1 MKRGVLLR
9 GEIAGT
15 AFGYA
20 RELTVTEDAGIR
32 VVGSE
37 GPQELVESMLLGLGA
52 GVGRMAV
59 LVKASLIDDAK
70 GTPVV
75 AFDMDALD
83 ALRQERDDTA
93 IVADIVVVGHLA
105 VFLLAAVDQG
115 FHAEGTV
122 AAVADAVHDE
132 ILHEF

>member
-20 RELTVTEDAGIR
+20 GELTVTEDAGIR
-32 VVGSE
+32 IVGSE
-37 GPQELVESMLLGLGA
+37 GLQEIVESELLGLGA
-52 GVGRMAV
+52 GIGRMAV
-59 LVKASLIDDAK
+59 LVKASLVDDAK
-70 GTPVV
+70 GAPVV
-75 AFDMDALD
+75 AFHMDALD

-93 IVADIVVVGHLA
+93 IVADIVVIGHLA

-115 FHAEGTV
+115 FDTEGSV
-122 AAVADAVHDE
+122 AAAGHAVHDK

>member
-20 RELTVTEDAGIR
+20 GELTVTEDAGIR
-32 VVGSE
+32 IVGSE
-37 GPQELVESMLLGLGA
+37 GLQEIVECELLGLGTS
-52 GVGRMAV
+52 VGRMAV
-59 LVKASLIDDAK
+59 LVKASLVDDAK
-70 GTPVV
+70 GAPVV

-93 IVADIVVVGHLA
+93 IVADIVVVGHLT
-105 VFLLAAVDQG
+105 VFLLSAVDQG
-115 FHAEGTV
+115 FDTEGSV
-122 AAVADAVHDE
+122 AAAGHAVHDE